1 MSAADILFDLLVA
14 LALLIAALHPE
25 GRRPA
30 RERYR

>member
-1 MSAADILFDLLVA
+1 MSAADIAFDLLVA

-25 GRRPA
+25 GRKPA